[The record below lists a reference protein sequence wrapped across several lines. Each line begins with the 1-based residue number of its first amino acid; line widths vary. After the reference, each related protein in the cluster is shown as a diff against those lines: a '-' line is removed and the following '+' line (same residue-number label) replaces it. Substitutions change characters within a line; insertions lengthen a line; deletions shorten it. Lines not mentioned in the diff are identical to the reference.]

1 MMGRMAGHRL
11 VRSTHFLGRRSRG
24 YVVNLYRNDPG
35 MRIQRNGR
43 YVLIVLGTVAVEW
56 YPA

>member
-1 MMGRMAGHRL
+1 MAGQRL
-11 VRSTHFLGRRSRG
+11 VRSMHFLGRRSRG
-24 YVVNLYRNDPG
+24 YVVNLYRNDPAV
-35 MRIQRNGR
+35 RVQRNGR